1 MFSHLS
7 HFCFPCFP
15 RFRFSH
21 HRLPVQIVWVL
32 AVCQALVSCSTHV
45 TDVRAK
51 VGVFEHGIN
60 AVKTPWSSQPFDN
73 HPDKFTFALFSDLT
87 GGERPH
93 IFSTA
98 VAQLALLRPE
108 LIVNVGDLTEGGTLD
123 KVIINTQWQ
132 SFHRRADKASTR
144 IFYTGGNH
152 DLANLTQRQVWQAE
166 HGPRYY
172 HFIYKNVLFL
182 VLDTED
188 HPAET
193 LAQIREMHT
202 EAMALVAKQGWGVL
216 GETAYAQLP
225 STQTG
230 EIGAAQARYV
240 TRVIADN
247 PRVRWTFVLMHK
259 PIWNREGENNFTAIE
274 TALASRPY
282 TVFHGHNH
290 FYKHTER
297 LGRDYIQLGT
307 TGGVQFAD
315 KNLSVD
321 HVSLVTVDGDG
332 IDIANIK
339 LSGIFDKTGR
349 VPHEGAAID
358 QMLAPLPQGRGQ

>member
-1 MFSHLS
+1 MFLHLS
-7 HFCFPCFP
+7 LFC
-15 RFRFSH
+15 RH
-21 HRLPVQIVWVL
+21 HRPIRSVL
-32 AVCQALVSCSTHV
+32 ILTACLAFTSCVTHV
-45 TDVRAK
+45 PDEPVK
-51 VGVFEHGIN
+51 GDVFEHEI
-60 AVKTPWSSQPFDN
+60 KTAGAPWSPQRFDN
-73 HPDKFTFALFSDLT
+73 DSEKFTFALFSDLT
-87 GGERPH
+87 GGERPD

-108 LIVNVGDLTEGGTLD
+108 LIVNVGDLTEGGSPD
-123 KVIINTQWQ
+123 KEVIAAQWQ

-152 DLANLTQRQVWQAE
+152 DLATLTQRQVWQAE

-188 HPAET
+188 HSAEK
-193 LAQIREMHT
+193 LMQIDEKHT
-202 EAMALVAKQGWGVL
+202 EAMAQVAKQGWGGF

-230 EIGAAQARYV
+230 EVGAAQADYV
-240 TRVIADN
+240 NRVIVNN
-247 PRVRWTFVLMHK
+247 PQVRWTFLLMHK
-259 PIWNREGENNFTAIE
+259 PVWNRGGDNNFTAIE

-282 TVFHGHNH
+282 TVFYGHNH
-290 FYKHTER
+290 FYQHTER

-315 KNLSVD
+315 KDLSVD

-339 LSGIFDKTGR
+339 LSGIFDRTGR
-349 VPHEGAAID
+349 RFNEGNKQCFDIRDCAAKQD
-358 QMLAPLPQGRGQ
+358 